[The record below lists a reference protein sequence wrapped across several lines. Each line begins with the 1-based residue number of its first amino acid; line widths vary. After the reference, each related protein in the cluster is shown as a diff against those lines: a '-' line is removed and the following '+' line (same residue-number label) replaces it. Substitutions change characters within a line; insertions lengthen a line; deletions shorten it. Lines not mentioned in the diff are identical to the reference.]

1 MWCKR
6 IANVK
11 LPFPCVSDGDAYATT
26 SPLWWTLNSSWETI
40 WSKQVFHQGLLFLHI
55 WCLFKHLNARLGSL
69 CLTAFAIFLLI
80 WRSVLLGNDQQLS
93 SWNWRSDCCQERPTT
108 LTSFPP
114 ACVSL
119 CTSLLIEMGLF
130 SYLSSTSS
138 PLCLALPKLAKLQS
152 PAVLTNL
159 HSLKTCG
166 LPKYYLHSV

>member
-69 CLTAFAIFLLI
+69 CLTAFAIFFIDLTKRFTGKRSAAFIMELKIWLLS
-80 WRSVLLGNDQQLS
+80 RAAHHSHL
-93 SWNWRSDCCQERPTT
+93 
-108 LTSFPP
+108 FPP
-114 ACVSL
+114 CL
-119 CTSLLIEMGLF
+119 CFFVHEFTDRDGPLFLSLLHF
-130 SYLSSTSS
+130 FTPVSCSAQACQATV
-138 PLCLALPKLAKLQS
+138 A
-152 PAVLTNL
+152 
-159 HSLKTCG
+159 CG
-166 LPKYYLHSV
+166 PH